1 MIRWCNYD
9 FRVDSETQILEDKRQ
24 TQQSDYKQMLL
35 LIRLACTFKTMND
48 IFTPIGD
55 SRRTFSSIYMYTSQS
70 VFKHCRDRVIYKLDE
85 HRVIR
90 ASYSIYCSTPPGSNL
105 DNTISATCSINQLLV
120 TKLVRINGVAL

>member
-1 MIRWCNYD
+1 MTFGSI
-9 FRVDSETQILEDKRQ
+9 QKRRYWNKKQ

-35 LIRLACTFKTMND
+35 FVRLAFTFKTMND
-48 IFTPIGD
+48 IFIPI
-55 SRRTFSSIYMYTSQS
+55 SYIVVHSHRYTWYTSQS
-70 VFKHCRDRVIYKLDE
+70 VFKHCRDRAIYKLDE

-90 ASYSIYCSTPPGSNL
+90 ASYSIYCSIPPGSNL